1 MRRYVMTFGLEMR
14 AIRHAIRHQVGACLD
29 EFGSSLVL
37 SLPLGSITQQ
47 ATRSGTFLERVASS
61 SDKGRTSLDLIHR
74 LLAYAGAAAT
84 VGGIAWSLALVVS
97 GRPAGPGFVRYQA
110 AVVSVFVV
118 GAASGALLMLAG
130 QRPTEALH
138 LLYAVIAVAVIP
150 LARSFL
156 ARAGDRRAAA
166 LLLVAFVVLGA
177 VTYRLFTTGGH

>member
-1 MRRYVMTFGLEMR
+1 MTFGLEMR
-14 AIRHAIRHQVGACLD
+14 AIRHAIRHPVGACLD

-37 SLPLGSITQQ
+37 SLPLGSITQP

-61 SDKGRTSLDLIHR
+61 SDKGRTGLDLIHR

-156 ARAGDRRAAA
+156 ARAGDKRAAA